1 MALSLCPGGLPRG
14 EAVPKGLKGY
24 FNMDK
29 TKAIALRLGHG
40 GDRAARA
47 AHRYAAAGAAIA
59 ARSFGGHRRMRQR
72 CRSLLSYWERGASGR
87 CGWKKMLLSGRALVP
102 SRVTQPL

>member
-29 TKAIALRLGHG
+29 TKSIPHPNNPSYPVLVRNKEAL
-40 GDRAARA
+40 
-47 AHRYAAAGAAIA
+47 
-59 ARSFGGHRRMRQR
+59 SF
-72 CRSLLSYWERGASGR
+72 
-87 CGWKKMLLSGRALVP
+87 
-102 SRVTQPL
+102 